1 MEIKKIK
8 DSYIY
13 LTFSLITVILNFFIL
28 EYLDQEY
35 IVLIL
40 IFFVVFFGLPHGA
53 LDTLLAKQNNLYTD
67 LYGFI
72 FFNCIYL
79 LTILVFFFLWF
90 FFPVI
95 FLSIFF
101 FISIFHFSVVW
112 KPDLGF
118 FERLV
123 IASSIIGLTVFFQTE
138 DIKSIFFHLTK
149 SNSVDLI
156 IIFFNTLN
164 YFLMFFL
171 FYILFF
177 NYKKVNILLSILTI
191 VFTSI
196 TLNPLLYFLC
206 YFCFFHSI
214 KNYRESIYL
223 LNLKAKNIKNKV
235 LFINLLLTLLL
246 ALAIFNFYLKD
257 STEVKLTQI
266 TFIGLASLTVPHM
279 ILKSIIN
286 YKKR

>member
-1 MEIKKIK
+1 
-8 DSYIY
+8 
-13 LTFSLITVILNFFIL
+13 
-28 EYLDQEY
+28 
-35 IVLIL
+35 
-40 IFFVVFFGLPHGA
+40 
-53 LDTLLAKQNNLYTD
+53 
-67 LYGFI
+67 
-72 FFNCIYL
+72 
-79 LTILVFFFLWF
+79 
-90 FFPVI
+90 
-95 FLSIFF
+95 
-101 FISIFHFSVVW
+101 
-112 KPDLGF
+112 
-118 FERLV
+118 
-123 IASSIIGLTVFFQTE
+123 
-138 DIKSIFFHLTK
+138 
-149 SNSVDLI
+149 
-156 IIFFNTLN
+156 
-164 YFLMFFL
+164 MFFL